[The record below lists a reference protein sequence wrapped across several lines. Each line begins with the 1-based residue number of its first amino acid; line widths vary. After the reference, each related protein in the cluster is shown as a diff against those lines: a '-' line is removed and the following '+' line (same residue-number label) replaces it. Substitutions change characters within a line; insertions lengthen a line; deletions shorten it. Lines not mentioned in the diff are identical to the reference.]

1 MLDTV
6 KTHVVNWD
14 RLWRGPV
21 ARDSIIVTHESL
33 QSTRVLKA
41 AHVTSGAETQN
52 SGAHRIK
59 LKSPDWKS
67 SCLKQKPTQSWKLPL
82 SSCEPNDLVPL
93 LTEQPEVLDG
103 LWTLG
108 IRSGDEQQG
117 GDFKTPV
124 FMANILVFL
133 LDLKTTMAFEGLS
146 LGLFKFAECKDDA
159 WIGQQANSGLTKPVE
174 PFHTENASV
183 WNTGNKRVNSKAGMI
198 LGFQFE
204 ENTGTLGKPT
214 TSLFQICGHMFKAQ
228 ARQLGIFMPRAL
240 QGLPVVA
247 RAKRWHG
254 ALDGGFE
261 VVVSQK
267 EILEKFVNFMA
278 SALRKTKILD
288 QQRHQNLLPD
298 RRKSRVTTEDTC
310 TVHTC
315 TALHNMR
322 KLPYDHLVLAIL
334 TCNYRIVYV

>member
-1 MLDTV
+1 MLSIAM
-6 KTHVVNWD
+6 D

-133 LDLKTTMAFEGLS
+133 LDLKTTMAFEELS

-183 WNTGNKRVNSKAGMI
+183 WNTAQSSGAGHLKHLESISLSCLHWEQDKLTQSQLLVMQSAIIHLAITSWIALTGPQLKASLPLEDLCIFFWGVHCNVNFGMVEFAALTVWLHWMRCHNI
-198 LGFQFE
+198 SGLHSAANIDLWRDG
-204 ENTGTLGKPT
+204 TRIGSGTLGTKGWT
-214 TSLFQICGHMFKAQ
+214 
-228 ARQLGIFMPRAL
+228 ARQG
-240 QGLPVVA
+240 
-247 RAKRWHG
+247 W
-254 ALDGGFE
+254 
-261 VVVSQK
+261 S
-267 EILEKFVNFMA
+267 
-278 SALRKTKILD
+278 
-288 QQRHQNLLPD
+288 
-298 RRKSRVTTEDTC
+298 
-310 TVHTC
+310 
-315 TALHNMR
+315 
-322 KLPYDHLVLAIL
+322 
-334 TCNYRIVYV
+334 